1 MTTNFKMPHCVDDT
15 HSVVYVQV
23 RSFLGAMAAKTQGQK
38 VYPDHKIEFVS
49 EERFTELEKDY
60 ERIN

>member
-1 MTTNFKMPHCVDDT
+1 MPHCVDDANG
-15 HSVVYVQV
+15 VVYVSV
-23 RSFLGAMAAKTQGQK
+23 RSFLGAMAASTLGKKT
-38 VYPDHKIEFVS
+38 YPDHKIEFVS